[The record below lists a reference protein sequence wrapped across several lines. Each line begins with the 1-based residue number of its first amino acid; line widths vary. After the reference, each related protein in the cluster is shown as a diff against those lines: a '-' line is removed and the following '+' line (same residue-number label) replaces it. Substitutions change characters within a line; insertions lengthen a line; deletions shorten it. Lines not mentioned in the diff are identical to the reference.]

1 MRPPRK
7 TTTTGFTSELAVTDA
22 RPEDTGG
29 YTCRVE
35 DHNGHTNNRSV
46 RVTVHSPNVSS
57 VNLQTDVQAFSLRL
71 GDSVKIVVNVEARPA
86 PVITWFDPDDAV
98 IITDPQK
105 YEVSHTTEQT
115 ILKILDLRL
124 EDMGQYRVEA
134 MASSNTSSD
143 FDELIFN
150 VTVNAEAE
158 VRLDASEGY
167 YLAGERYQLRC
178 TATGYPTPSL
188 EWRFE
193 ACNSSLSCPPDFP
206 LPAVTLANDEQET
219 QLESKPFLVQSDLTL
234 TANLSGVYWCY
245 ANNSESDVPAV
256 AEHRF
261 FVSDIPRGFGILRS
275 NSTIIEG
282 DNVTLSCGGSTLDF
296 PSPSSFE
303 WQWSRSETA
312 RPVPVTDL
320 PGVRVVDRSTGYSH
334 RRVLLLEPVQMA
346 HAGLFMCS
354 GTDVLGVQQRSNT
367 MLGVTASQKPVFTSE
382 ANMDKSASLELE
394 EGDRAVFN
402 CTVSGRPT
410 PTITW
415 TKDGAPLQLEDN
427 TRRIRL
433 LSGGQRLVIG
443 TVLSS
448 DAGNYECR
456 AANRQGTVWGS
467 AELLVPDE
475 DTVTRVVVPVV
486 VLLSLMLVALI
497 ACLAWKCRQQQG
509 LQKRL
514 TRLELEAFHKGRP
527 EQINPDLPIDEQAE
541 LLPYEEDEWEFPK
554 DRLIL
559 GRQIGSGAFGRVV
572 KADAIGLTADQQRT
586 TVAVKMPKSGS
597 DPDQIRS
604 LMSELKIMIQL
615 GKHLNVVNLLGAVTK
630 HAAQGEFM
638 VMVEYCRHGN
648 LHQYLHRHKNSF
660 INQVHPITGE
670 FDATLGEEEYAAA
683 MRRDST
689 SESTPLQYASLAHSS
704 DGQVTITPGRS
715 LYRPPRRG
723 STSSSVHSAAWD
735 STDPTGAG
743 AEDSVCQSPSALDDE
758 PRFATLSGGGRRPRR
773 TPLTTR
779 DLLQWSYQV
788 ARGMEYLAS
797 RKLLH
802 GDLAARN
809 ILLAESRIVKI
820 SDFGLSR
827 DIYKTKDYR
836 KKGKGLLPVKWMA
849 IESIQ
854 ESLFSTQSDVWSFGV
869 VMWEF
874 FSLGATPYPGM
885 EYDVNFVRRLRDG
898 YRMEAPKFSPSSTY
912 QLMLDCWK
920 ETPGTRPSFTEISER
935 LGHYLE
941 EQVKKDYIQLNEPYQ
956 VMNSEYFNRR
966 VDYVNTLISPDYQN
980 VTPRGEPLGAA
991 SERGSVGSQGSQE
1004 GVTVWPDTGVAGYI
1018 ALSKGGAPAPLVDDD
1033 SYLLM
1038 SPGPDS
1044 SPDGG
1049 VFSPRPRG
1057 GAGHFEF
1064 PPPPQLARESPPN
1077 GFYNPSYH
1085 EAGKG
1090 RVPSTPKMGTKVSR
1104 PARPAVAEAS
1114 EEHRDQRED
1123 TPVASSP
1130 APDEDDTSRLPS
1142 GVEADTHYRVPVPV
1156 GCEQLV

>member
-1 MRPPRK
+1 MGGTVCDVVWVVVTVVLLVRPCLAQSVFGQSMARPELEPDVEQMVLQPEDTLRVTCRADRPVTWETTSLARDISQRVTIVSGSETTGAYTHAAHLVIQDVSYLDVGYQTCRFAGASEVDQAASVYLFVNDSKNLLVWQGSFMSVTLSQNQRGVIPCRPSHPGVRVSLSRLSSPQMTFDPVEGFVVPSPSLFDAGQAMCTARQGGVVQRLQVFVVFNPATESVHQPSIDVSDARRNAVVGYNFSLKCYVHQEAGQKLSFFWDVPPASTGLKTGRIIVRPPRK

-206 LPAVTLANDEQET
+206 LPTVTLANDEQET

-245 ANNSESDVPAV
+245 ANNSESNVPAV

-320 PGVRVVDRSTGYSH
+320 PGVRLVDRSTGYSH
-334 RRVLLLEPVQMA
+334 RRVLLLEPVQMT

-354 GTDVLGVQQRSNT
+354 GTDVHGVQQRSNT

-402 CTVSGRPT
+402 CTVSGRPA

-415 TKDGAPLQLEDN
+415 TKDGAPLLLEDN

-630 HAAQGEFM
+630 HAAQG
-638 VMVEYCRHGN
+638 RWSG
-648 LHQYLHRHKNSF
+648 
-660 INQVHPITGE
+660 
-670 FDATLGEEEYAAA
+670 AAGWV
-683 MRRDST
+683 
-689 SESTPLQYASLAHSS
+689 L
-704 DGQVTITPGRS
+704 
-715 LYRPPRRG
+715 
-723 STSSSVHSAAWD
+723 
-735 STDPTGAG
+735 
-743 AEDSVCQSPSALDDE
+743 
-758 PRFATLSGGGRRPRR
+758 
-773 TPLTTR
+773 
-779 DLLQWSYQV
+779 
-788 ARGMEYLAS
+788 
-797 RKLLH
+797 
-802 GDLAARN
+802 
-809 ILLAESRIVKI
+809 
-820 SDFGLSR
+820 
-827 DIYKTKDYR
+827 
-836 KKGKGLLPVKWMA
+836 
-849 IESIQ
+849 
-854 ESLFSTQSDVWSFGV
+854 
-869 VMWEF
+869 
-874 FSLGATPYPGM
+874 
-885 EYDVNFVRRLRDG
+885 
-898 YRMEAPKFSPSSTY
+898 
-912 QLMLDCWK
+912 
-920 ETPGTRPSFTEISER
+920 
-935 LGHYLE
+935 
-941 EQVKKDYIQLNEPYQ
+941 
-956 VMNSEYFNRR
+956 RR
-966 VDYVNTLISPDYQN
+966 VVDV
-980 VTPRGEPLGAA
+980 R
-991 SERGSVGSQGSQE
+991 VG
-1004 GVTVWPDTGVAGYI
+1004 
-1018 ALSKGGAPAPLVDDD
+1018 
-1033 SYLLM
+1033 
-1038 SPGPDS
+1038 
-1044 SPDGG
+1044 
-1049 VFSPRPRG
+1049 
-1057 GAGHFEF
+1057 
-1064 PPPPQLARESPPN
+1064 
-1077 GFYNPSYH
+1077 
-1085 EAGKG
+1085 
-1090 RVPSTPKMGTKVSR
+1090 
-1104 PARPAVAEAS
+1104 
-1114 EEHRDQRED
+1114 
-1123 TPVASSP
+1123 
-1130 APDEDDTSRLPS
+1130 
-1142 GVEADTHYRVPVPV
+1142 
-1156 GCEQLV
+1156 